1 MFKLFLCS
9 LLVFPAALSNAAVHT
24 DGFYKVIT
32 DSHSNFNFII
42 ELGSFYNTPD
52 YLLNPVCK
60 EGTFQ
65 ALNINV
71 NQPAFFTG
79 RRGIRVV
86 DIGNRHYRF
95 IANFLFTEPHYLQQ
109 IQAGTLNW
117 IYSEVDFHWATASS
131 FTQHEAVFFYSSVVA
146 GTTNCL
152 ALVTYPIQQVKT

>member
-9 LLVFPAALSNAAVHT
+9 LLVFPAAFSHAAVHT

-32 DSHSNFNFII
+32 DSHSNSNFSI

-65 ALNINV
+65 APGVNF
-71 NQPAFFTG
+71 NQPIFIPGPRNFWVIDKG
-79 RRGIRVV
+79 NSNFRIINNVV
-86 DIGNRHYRF
+86 FEEIQ
-95 IANFLFTEPHYLQQ
+95 YLQK
-109 IQAGTLNW
+109 IQRGTLKW
-117 IYSEVDFHWATASS
+117 IYSEVDFHWATTSS
-131 FTQHEAVFFYSSVVA
+131 FTQHEAVIFYSSVVA
-146 GTTNCL
+146 GTSNCL